1 MASKCSGVV
10 PIFQISKWA
19 TTQPFCFSLSRKA
32 ASQIFYRYYG
42 AVLLPSAAAH
52 ALAARSLRAHREV
65 SKALATR
72 GSELSFHLV
81 IIIDQQSMK
90 IFLLLPTN
98 GGPLRKKKFS
108 IYHFF
113 LLKEHKSQHKDS
125 FHFSV
130 VELGQFVCKL
140 NTHLDLF
147 FEEIKANYMFFQIKC
162 LVNKVRNNG
171 SWKKQNAS

>member
-1 MASKCSGVV
+1 MTYVDCLYVFKGFIIYAGTGGWNGKQMFRVV

-81 IIIDQQSMK
+81 IIIDQ
-90 IFLLLPTN
+90 
-98 GGPLRKKKFS
+98 
-108 IYHFF
+108 
-113 LLKEHKSQHKDS
+113 
-125 FHFSV
+125 
-130 VELGQFVCKL
+130 
-140 NTHLDLF
+140 
-147 FEEIKANYMFFQIKC
+147 
-162 LVNKVRNNG
+162 
-171 SWKKQNAS
+171 